1 MTEFDEPAF
10 DEAAFDARLAE
21 LGIVLSPEER
31 RNALAVARYLHAAAL
46 RLRGR

>member
-1 MTEFDEPAF
+1 MTAFDEPAF
-10 DEAAFDARLAE
+10 DEPAFDARLAE